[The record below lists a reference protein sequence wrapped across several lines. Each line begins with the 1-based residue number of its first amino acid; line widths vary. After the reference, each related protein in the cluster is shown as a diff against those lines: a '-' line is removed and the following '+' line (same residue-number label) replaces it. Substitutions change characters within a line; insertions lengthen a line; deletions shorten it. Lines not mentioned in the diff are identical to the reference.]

1 MTDRPLAIVTGGS
14 RGIGRAIAVGLAQI
28 GYDILIAYYDLDADG
43 NVDQT
48 AATEAAALIAEAGA
62 KCEAV
67 AADIANADDRVRLVE
82 TAKSVFGRCDMLVNN
97 AGVAPAQRLDILEAT
112 EASYDRVM
120 DINLKGPYFLTQL
133 IANWMLEQVFAD
145 ADRRCRI
152 VNISSISAY
161 TASVGRGEYC
171 LSKAGVSMMT
181 KLFAARLAADGIG
194 VFEIRPGI
202 IATDM
207 TAAVKDKY
215 DTLIG
220 EGLTPI
226 RRWGLPEDVA
236 AAVAGIAEGRLDFSA
251 GQVINVDGGF
261 DLRML

>member
-14 RGIGRAIAVGLAQI
+14 RGIGRAIAIGLAEI

-43 NVDQT
+43 KLDDT
-48 AATEAAALIAEAGA
+48 AATEAAALIAGAGGQ
-62 KCEAV
+62 CEAV
-67 AADIANADDRVRLVE
+67 AANIADADDRARLVDA
-82 TAKSVFGRCDMLVNN
+82 AKAAFGRCDMLVNN
-97 AGVAPAQRLDILEAT
+97 AGVAPAQRLDILNAT

-120 DINLKGPYFLTQL
+120 NINLKGPYFLTQAV
-133 IANWMLEQVFAD
+133 ANWMLEQTAD
-145 ADRRCRI
+145 ENRHCRI
-152 VNISSISAY
+152 VNISSVSAY
-161 TASVGRGEYC
+161 AASVGRGEYC

-181 KLFAARLAADGIG
+181 KLFAARLAGHGVG

-215 DTLIG
+215 DALIAD
-220 EGLTPI
+220 GLTPI
-226 RRWGLPEDVA
+226 RRWGLPDDVA

-261 DLRML
+261 DLRTL